1 MDYEITFE
9 IIKLIL
15 TVITII
21 FAAFQVYHLKCE
33 TKATQKWNTKD
44 AAFNYCVRYSDIIK
58 NIDEFDLRNMS
69 PMDVE
74 KLFDETTKKGQ
85 KNNKQVTYIIQYFER
100 LSVGILCDYFDEE
113 VVRRILDHVFI
124 DTYNKLEPFILLK
137 REKMEK
143 NVFYNYER
151 VAKIWSETK
160 MKYPYRTTP
169 SNRKKK

>member
-1 MDYEITFE
+1 MDYGITFE

-21 FAAFQVYHLKCE
+21 FAAFQVRHLKRE
-33 TKATQKWNTKD
+33 TKENQKWNTKD
-44 AAFNYCVRYSDIIK
+44 AAFNYCIRYSDIIK
-58 NIDEFDLRNMS
+58 NIDKFDLRDMS
-69 PMDVE
+69 KMDVK
-74 KLFDETTKKGQ
+74 KLFDETTKEGK
-85 KNNKQVTYIIQYFER
+85 KNNMQVAYIVQYFER

-113 VVRRILDHVFI
+113 VVRRILDYVFV

-137 REKMEK
+137 REEMGK